1 MINLSHN
8 KNLNFAFLFSYFLI
22 YNLHATISTLL
33 PEQSPKCPQFTA
45 PLVSKHSDLPQFL
58 TSFLSHPIHCLQLT
72 HAPCIRHFFSIFSFS
87 FFFVIFR
94 KFNVFFLSGLSTLF
108 LFFLDLFGA
117 FLICFFCFFFLILI
131 CRIFSRKGKFLQEK
145 LVVEF
150 GWREGAKKIN
160 ENFVVCFYL
169 SY

>member
-22 YNLHATISTLL
+22 YNLHATTSTLL
-33 PEQSPKCPQFTA
+33 PEQSPKYPQFTA

-58 TSFLSHPIHCLQLT
+58 TSLLSHPIHCLQLT

-94 KFNVFFLSGLSTLF
+94 KFNVFFLSGLSALFFVFFGFVWCFFSLLF
-108 LFFLDLFGA
+108 LFFLLNPNMQD
-117 FLICFFCFFFLILI
+117 
-131 CRIFSRKGKFLQEK
+131 FSRKGKFLQEK

-150 GWREGAKKIN
+150 GWREDTA
-160 ENFVVCFYL
+160 V
-169 SY
+169 

>member
-22 YNLHATISTLL
+22 YNLHATTSTLL
-33 PEQSPKCPQFTA
+33 PEQSPKYPQFTA

-108 LFFLDLFGA
+108 LFFFP
-117 FLICFFCFFFLILI
+117 FLICFPQKRL
-131 CRIFSRKGKFLQEK
+131 
-145 LVVEF
+145 
-150 GWREGAKKIN
+150 
-160 ENFVVCFYL
+160 NFVGCKKLRRQNGKSECERYGKADIH
-169 SY
+169 

>member
-1 MINLSHN
+1 MY
-8 KNLNFAFLFSYFLI
+8 FQFLI
-22 YNLHATISTLL
+22 EDKST
-33 PEQSPKCPQFTA
+33 EI
-45 PLVSKHSDLPQFL
+45 LVNHIMEKIQ
-58 TSFLSHPIHCLQLT
+58 LQ
-72 HAPCIRHFFSIFSFS
+72 
-87 FFFVIFR
+87 
-94 KFNVFFLSGLSTLF
+94 G
-108 LFFLDLFGA
+108 
-117 FLICFFCFFFLILI
+117 FFCFFFLILI